1 MKGVAVGC
9 QTPPIPPDHHP
20 PPRQPILIHTPVLLV
35 LEASSLPPAGG
46 GGADYSWITRH
57 LTSLPSTVRLP
68 ELASRIHKQLYSPLQ
83 LSFPSRP
90 HPSAAS
96 VSRVSPSPAGPHR
109 LPQAW
114 PELRSHLRAPRHPPE
129 DQRLL
134 PTLLALLQ
142 LRPWLECLKI
152 KLISPSPV

>member
-1 MKGVAVGC
+1 MGC

-20 PPRQPILIHTPVLLV
+20 PP
-35 LEASSLPPAGG
+35 PPAHTHPHTSPPGAGSFFPPSGG
-46 GGADYSWITRH
+46 GGGGVCADYSWITRH